1 MEMESSFF
9 DQNLDFFEFVYKID
23 YVDGQSNI
31 VKYYFYKDL
40 DFVEIQFQVKEEF
53 YDGFYEEIEIIN
65 EYSII
70 SYCENFFEDIGR
82 YFVISDRK
90 RVFENRYSEVS
101 IFSEYLE

>member
-53 YDGFYEEIEIIN
+53 YDSFYEEIEIIN

-70 SYCENFFEDIGR
+70 SYCENFFEDIGC
-82 YFVISDRK
+82 YFVISDGK